1 MATGLIRQWNDGTSY
16 TIRQEGKLIEFDVTE
31 NNGGCRFAEMTLC
44 YSDGDKE
51 VFDLVQIGRQ
61 AVGRV
66 ETKHRTLIF
75 NEHAGIYRVILTP
88 TDNG

>member
-1 MATGLIRQWNDGTSY
+1 MSKVISRVWSDGTPF
-16 TIRQEGKLIEFDVTE
+16 TISQDGALIEFNVTD

-75 NEHAGIYRVILTP
+75 KEPAGIYRVLLTP